1 VFKFLWTTQGIDRD
15 NRNTYYLDD
24 ETNEFQSV
32 DAVLAE
38 YGEGV
43 TSLAEFRNRPY
54 DVERPGDAFV
64 TAEFQGITRLP
75 KTKSIV
81 FTLHK

>member
-1 VFKFLWTTQGIDRD
+1 
-15 NRNTYYLDD
+15 
-24 ETNEFQSV
+24 V

-43 TSLAEFRNRPY
+43 TSLAEFRRHPY
-54 DVERPGDAFV
+54 DVERPRDAFV
-64 TAEFQGITRLP
+64 TAERQGLTRLP